1 MNNNTSEFRTPEEW
15 SNQTK
20 KDEVGV
26 VAIDFDNV
34 IHNNDKGFHDGTCYG
49 EPIDGAIESIKK
61 ISKKFR
67 IVIYS
72 FKGHPDRPL
81 INGKNGIELVWD
93 WLKKYK
99 IDSYIEDIV
108 WGKPTA
114 VVYIDD
120 KGYRF
125 ENWKDTMI
133 FLENI
138 LK

>member
-1 MNNNTSEFRTPEEW
+1 MNIEEW
-15 SNQTK
+15 SSQTK

-26 VAIDFDNV
+26 IAIDFDNV
-34 IHNNDKGFHDGTCYG
+34 IHNNGKGFYDGTCYG
-49 EPIDGAIESIKK
+49 KPIDGAIESIKK

-81 INGKNGIELVWD
+81 INGKTGIELVWD
-93 WLKKYK
+93 WLEKYE

-108 WGKPTA
+108 WGKPNA
-114 VVYIDD
+114 LVYIDD

-125 ENWKDTMI
+125 ENWDDTLNFI
-133 FLENI
+133 GEL
-138 LK
+138 

>member
-1 MNNNTSEFRTPEEW
+1 MSTFEEW
-15 SNQTK
+15 SKQAK

-26 VAIDFDNV
+26 IAIDFDNV
-34 IHNNDKGFHDGTCYG
+34 IHNNSLGFHDGTCYG
-49 EPIDGAIESIKK
+49 EPIEGVIESIKK

-108 WGKPTA
+108 WGKPNA